1 MAFAA
6 GAVTGISSLMLRRY
20 LWIAAI
26 AAGALLAAPLSGD
39 AQAKK
44 AAHAKHKAKK
54 ERVAAPER
62 PVALNEPHLVAA
74 QSCDRADFRLLID
87 VGHTLEA
94 AGAVSARGIDEFQYN
109 LTLAKETAQTL
120 RERGFTKTTLLITE
134 GKTKPGLYSRVS
146 KINKASP
153 DLLLSIHHDSVP
165 DGFIQKFEYDDKL
178 RGFSDRFAGHSVFV
192 SAANPHYAAS
202 VLFGRILGNEM
213 TAHGLHYTPHYID
226 KIMGNRQRLLV
237 DAEAG
242 LYRYDGLLVLKQTR
256 VPAVL
261 LEAGSIINR
270 EEEWQLRLP
279 KRRAQITN
287 SVADAV
293 DLYCKFHPPASAAQ
307 IAARTPEPA
316 PAKIAK
322 RVAARKTAKTGTKQ
336 VAHRGPAVQTAH
348 AAPQ

>member
-1 MAFAA
+1 
-6 GAVTGISSLMLRRY
+6 MLRRY
-20 LWIAAI
+20 FWIAAV

-87 VGHTLEA
+87 VGHTAEA
-94 AGAVSARGIDEFQYN
+94 AGAVSARGVDEYQYN
-109 LTLAKETAQTL
+109 LTLAKETEQRL
-120 RERGFTKTTLLITE
+120 RERGFAKTTLLITE
-134 GKTKPGLYSRVS
+134 GKTKPGLYSRVA
-146 KINKASP
+146 KINKSAP

-165 DGFIQKFEYDDKL
+165 DGLIQKFEYDDKL
-178 RGFSDRFAGHSVFV
+178 RGYSDRFSGHSIFV
-192 SAANPHYAAS
+192 SASNPHYATS

-213 TAHGLHYTPHYID
+213 TDHGLHYTPHYIE
-226 KIMGNRQRLLV
+226 KVMGNRQRLLV

-242 LYRYDGLLVLKQTR
+242 VYRYDGLLVLKQTR

-279 KRRAQITN
+279 QRRAQITGA
-287 SVADAV
+287 VADAV
-293 DLYCKFHPPASAAQ
+293 ELYCKFHPPATAAQ
-307 IAARTPEPA
+307 VAARQQEAPPVKIAARVP
-316 PAKIAK
+316 
-322 RVAARKTAKTGTKQ
+322 RKKTGKAGAKQ
-336 VAHRGPAVQTAH
+336 AAQHGPVVQTAH